1 MIGRKKNE
9 NLSSNAHVIHITA
22 KEVTSRRRLDEN
34 WCDTYKKKK
43 KIARAKGGGRK
54 AVLSLRHTLLLTSKR
69 SRRLFRNEISIYFLT
84 DF

>member
-34 WCDTYKKKK
+34 GCHFSKKKKKK
-43 KIARAKGGGRK
+43 KIGGGRK
-54 AVLSLRHTLLLTSKR
+54 AVLSLRHTILLTSKR